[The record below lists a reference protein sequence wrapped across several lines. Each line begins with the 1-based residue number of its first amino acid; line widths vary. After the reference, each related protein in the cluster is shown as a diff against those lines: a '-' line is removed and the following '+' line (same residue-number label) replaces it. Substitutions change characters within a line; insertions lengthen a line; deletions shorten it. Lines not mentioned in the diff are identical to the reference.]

1 MAARNRAM
9 ASVLNGL
16 ILTPYEGAAVSRNT
30 AAGNMITRKI
40 MNVMRNQKGNA

>member
-9 ASVLNGL
+9 ASVFNVL